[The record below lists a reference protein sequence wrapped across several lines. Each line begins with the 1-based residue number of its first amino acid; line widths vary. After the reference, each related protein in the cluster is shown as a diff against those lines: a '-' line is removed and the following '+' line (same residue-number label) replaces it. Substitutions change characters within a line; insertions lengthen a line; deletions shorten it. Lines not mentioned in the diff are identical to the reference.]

1 MSTSL
6 TDFDTKC
13 LNIAISVAKDTSERG
28 NYPVGAVLTIDGQI
42 IDQAGNEIQQLKSSV
57 NHAENMLIIR
67 NGNKLYNA
75 WKNKQSISL
84 YSTLEPCV
92 LCLGAA
98 VITRVDKIFYI
109 QKDPHGGACD
119 MKHDDIGTWYRKKW
133 PEINYVPISQEPLEM
148 MVVYFKSEIAKGN
161 TAWPET
167 MLKLLKR

>member
-1 MSTSL
+1 MNTSL
-6 TDFDTKC
+6 SDFDTKC
-13 LNIAISVAKDTSERG
+13 LHLAIQVAKDTSERG
-28 NYPVGAVLTIDGQI
+28 NYPVGAVLAIDDQV
-42 IDQAGNEIQQLKSSV
+42 IDQGGNEIQQLKSSV
-57 NHAENMLIIR
+57 NHAENLLIIR

-75 WKNKQSISL
+75 WKNNQSISL

-119 MKHDDIGTWYRKKW
+119 MKHDDIGTWYRKRW
-133 PEINYVPISQEPLEM
+133 PEIIYAPISQEPLDM

-167 MLKLLKR
+167 MLKLLGR

>member
-1 MSTSL
+1 MNTSL
-6 TDFDTKC
+6 SDFDAKC

-28 NYPVGAVLTIDGQI
+28 NYPVGAVLAIDDQI

-57 NHAENMLIIR
+57 NHAENVLITR

-84 YSTLEPCV
+84 YSTLEPCI

-98 VITRVDKIFYI
+98 VITRINKIFYI

-119 MKHDDIGTWYRKKW
+119 MKHDDIGTWYREKW
-133 PEINYVPISQEPLEM
+133 PTINHVPISQEPLEV
-148 MVVYFKSEIAKGN
+148 MVEYFKSEMAKGN
-161 TAWPET
+161 TKWPET
-167 MLKLLKR
+167 MLKLLDR